1 MSAKRKSFDPK
12 RLSLVARAE
21 QFSDSREPPIY
32 IGNRVQLNSGG
43 PVSLVVDVDNDTV
56 TLAWNEGEAVF
67 PRPCVHRVRD

>member
-1 MSAKRKSFDPK
+1 MRPKRHQFDP
-12 RLSLVARAE
+12 RHLHLIARAE

-56 TLAWNEGEAVF
+56 TLAWNEGEAAF
-67 PRPCVHRVRD
+67 PRSCVHRVRD